1 MSDYDRGPYT
11 PSPEAPLAF
20 DPRRLDPPRGAG
32 PAPLTLIVSIVLLL
46 AVIGGGFFLY
56 RSGARAPGAAPQP
69 VGAPMR
75 DVRMPPPPQPQE
87 ADPAAG
93 LSIYKDDPNAP
104 PAAPAFVAPP
114 EQPTPRPVAGAATA
128 GPAAPRPQPS
138 ALAAAAPR
146 TPPPPA
152 KSVPAAPKLAAA
164 QAPAPDK
171 AGAAVVQI
179 GAYSSAALAD
189 AGWNED
195 ARVAPGVMAGKNK
208 KVDVVSRGGATLY
221 RAAITGFPS
230 RFEAQA
236 LCDKLKA
243 AGKTCFVR

>member
-1 MSDYDRGPYT
+1 MSDYERGPYT
-11 PSPEAPLAF
+11 PSSEAPLAF

-75 DVRMPPPPQPQE
+75 DVRMPPPPQSQE
-87 ADPAAG
+87 VDPAAG

-104 PAAPAFVAPP
+104 PAAPAFVPPP
-114 EQPTPRPVAGAATA
+114 EQPTPRPVAGAATPA
-128 GPAAPRPQPS
+128 PTAPGPKPV
-138 ALAAAAPR
+138 ALAAAARPVA
-146 TPPPPA
+146 PPPA
-152 KSVPAAPKLAAA
+152 KPVMATAKPAAAASA
-164 QAPAPDK
+164 ASDK

-179 GAYSSAALAD
+179 GAFSSAALAD

-208 KVDVVSRGGATLY
+208 KVDMVTRDGATLY